1 MSSAVTKVKTTVKQT
16 IKKITKNA
24 ETKAK
29 KQYEK
34 KAHTEKG
41 GESRSPKQMTK
52 DAKKEQKKALKEIKT
67 TIQKTGS
74 RLAAAGTAAASR
86 QQSKKSHTEKVGESR
101 NPKRMT
107 DGAKEIQEKNV
118 PRDMYLDSASVVINT
133 TSNLADSATAGGV
146 FSGISAAMD
155 YKSITK
161 KGESKGSAIDK
172 TLTHFVIGAAI
183 GFIGASTLP
192 AALIA
197 GAGAVVATKAFDNAY
212 DRYINR
218 WNQSAQQRAEKAYSR
233 KNIKRKKRSRR

>member
-1 MSSAVTKVKTTVKQT
+1 
-16 IKKITKNA
+16 
-24 ETKAK
+24 
-29 KQYEK
+29 
-34 KAHTEKG
+34 
-41 GESRSPKQMTK
+41 MT
-52 DAKKEQKKALKEIKT
+52 DGAKKEQKKALKKIKT

-74 RLAAAGTAAASR
+74 RLSAAGTAAASR
-86 QQSKKSHTEKVGESR
+86 QQSRKTRTEKVGESR
-101 NPKRMT
+101 SPKRMT
-107 DGAKEIQEKNV
+107 DGAKEIQEKNI

-183 GFIGASTLP
+183 GFVGASTLP

-197 GAGAVVATKAFDNAY
+197 GAGAVVATKVFDYAY

-233 KNIKRKKRSRR
+233 KNVKREKRSRR